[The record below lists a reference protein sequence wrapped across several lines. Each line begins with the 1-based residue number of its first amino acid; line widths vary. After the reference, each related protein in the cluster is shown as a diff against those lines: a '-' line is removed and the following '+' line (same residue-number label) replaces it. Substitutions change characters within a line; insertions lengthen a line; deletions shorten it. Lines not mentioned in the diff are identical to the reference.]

1 MTLLAVFSI
10 INDIDLLSK
19 IARDNLV
26 GVYLFKV
33 NNGNQNNVLNLFR
46 VNSKDTRTTSLTF
59 LLLILNNLM
68 SADNMVCSNILLVN
82 FFSVIFT
89 VIIFS
94 GRILERS

>member
-1 MTLLAVFSI
+1 MTLLAVFSV

-33 NNGNQNNVLNLFR
+33 NNGNQNDVLNLFR

-94 GRILERS
+94 GRILKRS

>member
-89 VIIFS
+89 VIIFR
-94 GRILERS
+94 GRILKRS

>member
-94 GRILERS
+94 GRILKRS

>member
-46 VNSKDTRTTSLTF
+46 VNSKDTRTTLLTF

-94 GRILERS
+94 GRILKRS

>member
-33 NNGNQNNVLNLFR
+33 SNGNQNNVLNLFR

-94 GRILERS
+94 GRILKRS

>member
-59 LLLILNNLM
+59 LLLTLINLM
-68 SADNMVCSNILLVN
+68 LADRMVCTNTLLVN
-82 FFSVIFT
+82 FLSVIFT
-89 VIIFS
+89 DIIFS
-94 GRILERS
+94 VRILKRS

>member
-1 MTLLAVFSI
+1 MTLLAVFSL

-94 GRILERS
+94 GRILKRS

>member
-46 VNSKDTRTTSLTF
+46 VNSKDTRTTLLTF

-68 SADNMVCSNILLVN
+68 SADNMVCSNILLIN

-94 GRILERS
+94 GRILKRS

>member
-68 SADNMVCSNILLVN
+68 SADNMVCSNILLIN
-82 FFSVIFT
+82 FLSVIFT

-94 GRILERS
+94 GRILKRS

>member
-68 SADNMVCSNILLVN
+68 SADNMVCSNILLIN

-94 GRILERS
+94 GRILKRS

>member
-68 SADNMVCSNILLVN
+68 SADNMACSNILLVN

-94 GRILERS
+94 GRILKRS